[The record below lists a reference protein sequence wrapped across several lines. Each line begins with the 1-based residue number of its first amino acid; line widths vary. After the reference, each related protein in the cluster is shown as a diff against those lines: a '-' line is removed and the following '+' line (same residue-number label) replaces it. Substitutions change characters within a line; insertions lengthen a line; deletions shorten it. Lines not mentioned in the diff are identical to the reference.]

1 MADTQTRHTQIKICG
16 VTTAQTY
23 QHCADLGVDWI
34 GFVFFEKSPR
44 HLGYDRAAELADTA
58 AAYAPKRVALT
69 VNADDAMLKNIMTAA
84 RPEMIQLHGHET
96 ADRAQHIQQTFG
108 VKVMPVITVSSEADL
123 KKAESFRSFCDWV
136 LFDAAMPPG
145 AVLPGGRGEQFDWQ
159 ILDGFTATYPW
170 MLAGGL
176 NPDNVANAISMV
188 RPDAVDI
195 SSGVEI
201 EKGVKDNQLIT
212 EFVTSVRG

>member
-1 MADTQTRHTQIKICG
+1 MAMNSRQ
-16 VTTAQTY
+16 
-23 QHCADLGVDWI
+23 
-34 GFVFFEKSPR
+34 
-44 HLGYDRAAELADTA
+44 TA
-58 AAYAPKRVALT
+58 AYP
-69 VNADDAMLKNIMTAA
+69 ADIRGESHTCYH
-84 RPEMIQLHGHET
+84 RQL
-96 ADRAQHIQQTFG
+96 
-108 VKVMPVITVSSEADL
+108 EADL
-123 KKAESFRSFCDWV
+123 AKAEPFRSFCDWV

-176 NPDNVANAISMV
+176 NPDNVANTITIV

-212 EFVTSVRG
+212 EFVTSVRGWRTEFLPILIKDIPKLDFFNIFAV